1 MNFPETSRSAGTRAF
16 QRMDHAFDAVFG
28 PAGNPWRHLGALGF
42 LCFWLIAASGLYLYA
57 SFDTSVAGAYRSVAW
72 QGREPWYL
80 GGVLRSLHRYAADAF
95 IMVTLLHVLRELLL
109 GRFSGFRRFSWLTG
123 VPLLW
128 FIYASGI
135 VGFWL
140 NWDKLAQFSAM
151 ATAEWLD
158 RLPLFATPL
167 TRNYLSNAA
176 VSDRLFSLFV
186 FVHIGVPLLLLFG
199 LWFHIQRISRAEVFP
214 RRALAAGT
222 VLTLLALALVLP
234 VGSQG
239 PADLSLVP
247 GALALDWFYQFPH
260 PLMYASSAGAL
271 WALVGAATLF
281 LLLLPALPRPAAA
294 VAVVHPNGCN
304 GCRRCLDDCP
314 YAAIT
319 MVPHPEGEGRQF
331 AQVNADLCASCGIC
345 AGSCP
350 SSTPFRGGPDL
361 VTGIDMPQLP
371 VARLRR
377 SLDRKLDALTGSQ
390 KIVVFGC
397 DAGVRVEA
405 LAGAEVASLSLICIG
420 MLPPS
425 FVEYALRRGA
435 AGVLVS
441 GCRAGGCA
449 YRLGNRWTEER
460 LVGAREPHSRA
471 GVRNVRRGRL
481 RIVWAD
487 RGEEGALRKALA
499 AFRSSLASASAPA
512 TAAPPKR
519 MVPRV

>member
-1 MNFPETSRSAGTRAF
+1 
-16 QRMDHAFDAVFG
+16 
-28 PAGNPWRHLGALGF
+28 
-42 LCFWLIAASGLYLYA
+42 
-57 SFDTSVAGAYRSVAW
+57 
-72 QGREPWYL
+72 
-80 GGVLRSLHRYAADAF
+80 
-95 IMVTLLHVLRELLL
+95 
-109 GRFSGFRRFSWLTG
+109 
-123 VPLLW
+123 
-128 FIYASGI
+128 
-135 VGFWL
+135 
-140 NWDKLAQFSAM
+140 
-151 ATAEWLD
+151 
-158 RLPLFATPL
+158 
-167 TRNYLSNAA
+167 
-176 VSDRLFSLFV
+176 
-186 FVHIGVPLLLLFG
+186 
-199 LWFHIQRISRAEVFP
+199 
-214 RRALAAGT
+214 
-222 VLTLLALALVLP
+222 
-234 VGSQG
+234 
-239 PADLSLVP
+239 
-247 GALALDWFYQFPH
+247 
-260 PLMYASSAGAL
+260 MYASSAGAL